1 MARYNLATI
10 FLQSKTEKVILLHF
24 KILKSADLGPIKI
37 TEYDTFFYVF
47 IFSFY
52 FFIVW
57 FDKTRNTTIVDLY
70 LFAKFMQHK

>member
-37 TEYDTFFYVF
+37 TEYDTFFMYLFFPF
-47 IFSFY
+47 IFLLCGS
-52 FFIVW
+52 I
-57 FDKTRNTTIVDLY
+57 RREIQL
-70 LFAKFMQHK
+70 